1 MAIDLIKNNFSSGE
15 INPVLNTRTEV
26 SLYQNGAKTLE
37 NVIPLVEGGVK
48 KRGGTNFKLIGS
60 EMEFI
65 RLITFAPSA
74 KTPYLLVFGVSKI
87 KVINAITYE
96 LVTELITPY
105 SSAEIIHDIQFA
117 TSAYSMYL
125 VHPNFAPRL
134 IKTDKDFSSWEF
146 SVVAFDVPP
155 MTSTP
160 EARNAALTP
169 DAKDV
174 GATVTL
180 RATNYAAW
188 VETSQYFT
196 GDRVTHASKT
206 WEAKR
211 DNVNVTP
218 VAGDDWLEI
227 TSGNAVF
234 TTADVGSVVSINSGL
249 IRVTSFVDGFTVRG
263 RILKK
268 LESVIQAIA
277 LSWTISKG
285 AFNAENGYPRCVIFY
300 KQRLVF
306 ANTSAQPNT
315 VWFSRV
321 GAFGNFL
328 ETTDDGDA
336 FSVAPASDRS
346 DAINYLVQTSGG
358 VAALTGTAEFFIRS
372 SAGAISPTS
381 VEIKDDSFYGAFADF
396 RPVRAGKEVL
406 FNQRGGMRIRALTYR
421 YEIDGLDSSDIS
433 ISSKHIPAEH
443 GAYIE
448 AAYQQ
453 EPHSIIWI
461 VLEDGSC
468 ASLTINREQDVVSWA
483 RHNTFGTVVSIE
495 SIPTFAGYDRIAMLV
510 NREGMVYLEEMSED
524 AMMDC
529 SVVKVGDNTNKID
542 VGPELGWLS
551 KDDIRAFY
559 KVNDDYVQIQVVDYN
574 SYSGV
579 LTMSDDDYNGKEIH
593 IGAVINCLVE
603 LLPPEVSQSPMS
615 SKDSKISVQRITAS
629 VHNTL
634 GITINSSERSLNR
647 FIDNP
652 LGAKKLRT
660 GDIVISEHGWRD
672 LVDFRLSIEHN
683 YPSPLHLQ
691 SVVMKIEVNSK

>member
-1 MAIDLIKNNFSSGE
+1 MAVDLIKNNFSSGE

-48 KRGGTNFKLIGS
+48 KRGGTNLKLSGNAND
-60 EMEFI
+60 FV
-65 RLITFAPSA
+65 RLITFAPVA
-74 KTPYLLVFGVSKI
+74 KSPYLLVFGVNKI
-87 KVINAITYE
+87 QVVNALTYE
-96 LVTELITPY
+96 VEQTIPTTY

-117 TSAYSMYL
+117 TSAYSLYL

-134 IKTDKDFSSWEF
+134 LKTNKDFSSWDF
-146 SVVAFDVPP
+146 SIVAFDVPP
-155 MTSTP
+155 MASSP

-169 DAKDV
+169 DTGAV

-218 VAGDDWLEI
+218 VDGDDWLEI

-234 TTADVGSVVSINSGL
+234 TTADVGSVISINSGL
-249 IRVTSFVDGFTVRG
+249 IRVTTFVDGFTVRG
-263 RILKK
+263 TVLKK

-285 AFNAENGYPRCVIFY
+285 AFSAVNGYPRCIIFY

-346 DAINYLVQTSGG
+346 DAVNYLVQTSGG
-358 VAALTGTAEFFIRS
+358 IAALTGTAEFFIRS

-433 ISSKHIPAEH
+433 ISSKHIPADH

-453 EPHSIIWI
+453 EPNSIIWI
-461 VLEDGSC
+461 VLEDGTC

-483 RHNTFGTVVSIE
+483 KHNTFGTVVSIE

-529 SVVKVGDNTNKID
+529 SVVKVGGNTNQINID
-542 VGPELGWLS
+542 AELGWLS
-551 KDDIRAFY
+551 KDNIRAFY
-559 KVNDDYVQIQVVDYN
+559 KVNDDYVQIEILEFNQQT
-574 SYSGV
+574 GV
-579 LTMSDDDYNGKEIH
+579 LEMSDDDYNGKEIH
-593 IGAVINCLVE
+593 VGAVINCLVE

-691 SVVMKIEVNSK
+691 AVVMKIEVNSK